1 MNLVDELLALA
12 AALDAAAV
20 DYCVCGGVAVA
31 IHGHPRFTKD
41 IDVLVLPSDLESVR
55 TAVRACGFSLEGGRL
70 VFGAGTSREREVHRV
85 AKAEGADVLTL
96 ELLIVGPSTLD
107 AWNSRQR
114 FAWLDRSLW
123 VVSREGLMSMKRL
136 AGRPQDL
143 ADIDHLSRPVEG
155 GADG

>member
-55 TAVRACGFSLEGGRL
+55 
-70 VFGAGTSREREVHRV
+70 EREVHRV
-85 AKAEGADVLTL
+85 SKAEGANVLTL

-114 FAWLDRSLW
+114 VAWLDRSLW

-155 GADG
+155 GPDG